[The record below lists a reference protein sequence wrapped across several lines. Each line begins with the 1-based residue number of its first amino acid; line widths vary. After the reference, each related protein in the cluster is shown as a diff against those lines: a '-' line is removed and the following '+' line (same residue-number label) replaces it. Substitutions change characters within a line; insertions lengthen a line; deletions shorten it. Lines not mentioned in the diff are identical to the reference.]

1 MAKPDFGGAR
11 GSSAGDDFHEWW
23 ALRHALPLLTGMDDL
38 VALTVEGLLAIDEP
52 GAPADAWLGVD
63 CAQYYGESQLS
74 KATKVVVEQL
84 KYSSANPDSPWT
96 LARLQATT
104 NAKKNNSVIARLAS
118 AYAALA
124 DKRPDLVASN
134 KISIRLVSNQP
145 IAAEVAEAIADE
157 KGENY
162 SALQKATNLESA
174 QFSSFLIAFDISMC
188 GAESRFAHEESC
200 VAEIANVVATG
211 ALSLASELKAR
222 VHKLML
228 PEGRGS
234 VISKET
240 LLSWLG
246 VAHPDALFPCPPQI
260 RHVEAAVPRQA
271 AVDVLKEMISGS
283 PRLCLHGPGGCGK
296 TTTVQQIERRLPQ
309 GSTMVIF
316 DCYGAGRYQEPDAY
330 RHRAKDA
337 YLQIINELASKLQT
351 PLFINRTG
359 TDDYVR
365 EFKQRLELAAATVAA
380 RNIDGL
386 LVIAVDAADNS
397 VEGARQCTPP
407 EVSFVHEFMKIGG
420 LPANVR
426 ILITARSSRL
436 PDLAVPDS
444 FIQKD
449 ISAFTF
455 DETTQYALARFR
467 AATDQWIQDF
477 HHFSHG
483 IPRVQDYAFQYAAT
497 QPQNAL
503 GFLLPNGKGLD
514 DIFRERLREALI
526 RDGNPKLLGNLCAAL
541 IGLPRPIPIQDL
553 ACVIDIKKERLCDIC
568 GEMSPGIRVID
579 DAVTFADED
588 FESFIRDEG
597 REQLRST
604 IFEIAKHFKAEH
616 ELNPYAATHLAGAL
630 FAANRGAEIVE
641 LIGSGVEPM
650 AIADMVLRREA
661 HHSRLRIAMK
671 VCRASGD
678 AANALL
684 ILLIGA
690 EALKIDKAVQE
701 TLTDH
706 PDLAATFA
714 RQTVDRTILYESS
727 QQVHHGPALMHLLA
741 VDSRKG
747 DGISVREKRRQL
759 REWNLRRTED
769 LREQSNQGLHPHG
782 WKIDSRDIAAV
793 AEGILRTDGPTAAI
807 QFTLSWTPRSVG
819 FEVAFVLSRQ
829 LIARGDTSLLERCVA
844 DSAMP
849 KPWQCLLLVPLALSG
864 RVVDIEALALSLSSR
879 AVTVAIGSESTVYSA
894 FDKPGRSLAELVL
907 TGCEI
912 VAARSKKIAPIVR
925 ILERFLKDEL
935 RDPSRSYQLERP
947 QGDLALRA
955 FALCECLNGRIAT
968 VDSYLIA
975 AEVDTSLTGKE
986 KNKAAN
992 LVRDNHDKSTALIKD
1007 RLAIYNARARA
1018 LLRLFPATQLTS
1030 NLVPLISRF
1039 VGESWRR
1046 RSYEHAGMAVQVAYS
1061 MSALRCITEAAPMDV
1076 MLLVKTVFNNWDA
1089 PFSQNFEAL
1098 MTELALSHA
1107 LHDPII
1113 EKINAWA
1120 SAAAVAKTASSE
1132 KISFLMG
1139 LARVLGSIS
1148 PDDGQA
1154 IFNIA
1159 LKVADEV
1166 DGDAMHE
1173 IAVLEPLA
1181 KRGVSAMDE
1190 VLRRELATRVHFV
1203 VDEVH
1208 QRLLGYD
1215 HFPWA
1220 SVARTLSALSTPLAL
1235 AAVGCWDDEA
1245 VVDQN
1250 TLLPEV
1256 IKAALQSGDITAA
1269 QAMALTNFDDT
1280 CDTSTLALV
1289 SSQAQ
1294 AVIRTSLSEEVARNE
1309 LLRFAKNGRPSTVKL
1324 VESLLNGGNKGPWA
1338 SRLVEVSNFTSAFNK
1353 EPGEPDSS
1361 SWKEAA
1367 AQRAVAFESLLAFAE
1382 CASLADSAAIDAFI
1396 DATKLKADSI
1406 GVQFSASTLLSAMA
1420 RQVNR
1425 ADRLAF
1431 LKALCNLQSEEISTY
1446 DWRAAVLG
1454 NLKSWLPTS
1463 LAIQEW
1469 FRTDFKKLVVSEFHV
1484 FGRYLSEDGSD
1495 LEWIL
1500 QTLALS
1506 DAEVT
1511 ELLLAGIE
1519 NHSDSL
1525 SPQGIHSFVCYA
1537 AKFVRPTEAAQVL
1550 DRFTS
1555 RLQGRFMDSD
1565 TTNIRSERVDDEPAD
1580 TTEAVARLLYGFLGD
1595 IDLRMRWRAAH
1606 GIRCL
1611 ARLQDSNTLGH
1622 VINRYDKHTELHF
1635 RDPKAPFYWC
1645 AARMWL
1651 MLTLERISSEA
1662 PAQIAAYSNW
1672 LLSTATDDSFPH
1684 LLVRMSAKSALN
1696 SIACAEPGRLTATQL
1711 EQVRSIGRSAFAR
1724 VSESVRSDA
1733 RTREQSEGR
1742 HEFRFDPMDTIPYW
1756 FTRGVEV
1763 FSGLSMKTFQ
1773 HEAARWIVD
1782 MWHVQT
1788 DAEGSVGE
1796 PRQDRFRNSNY
1807 SLSDNRHGSL
1817 PTVERYRSHL
1827 EWHAMWCAA
1836 GSLMKQYPLIA
1847 CNDDTWGTLEGWL
1860 ARNSIEKP
1868 EQWLSDIR
1876 QCKPLKRQLWAP
1888 PLDWLNEPSEGF
1900 DDKDFLEVLNLSS
1913 DASIAVDV
1921 RLSIHTQKTNF
1932 TTRLSS
1938 ALVSPVTASALVRAL
1953 QTADD
1958 SWDYHIPEA
1967 GHDLEIHETRYCL
1980 KGWLDTL
1987 EGDLRLDECDTFRN
2001 DIRRIECAPA
2011 KTIFPELKQIVSS
2024 LSQPIWIDEDRRE
2037 HFSYTAW
2044 GDTPSDKQEK
2054 QHYYSSDLRSSGWQ
2068 LSMDRVS
2075 LASFLVQSD
2084 MDLIVQIEIEHEKTK
2099 DDTYRYDEDTEEKT
2113 RFTKILVLRQCGL
2126 IESAD
2131 QHLGSWITSD
2141 R

>member
-38 VALTVEGLLAIDEP
+38 VAMTVEGLLATDETD
-52 GAPADAWLGVD
+52 APADAWLGVD
-63 CAQYYGESQLS
+63 CAQYFGGPQLS
-74 KATKVVVEQL
+74 QATKIVVEQL

-104 NAKKNNSVIARLAS
+104 NGKKNNSVIARLAS
-118 AYAALA
+118 AYKGLA

-134 KISIRLVSNQP
+134 NISIRLVSNQP
-145 IAAEVAEAIADE
+145 IASEVAKALADSI
-157 KGENY
+157 GRDY
-162 SALQKATNLESA
+162 SALQKASNLKPA
-174 QFSSFLIAFDISMC
+174 QFSSFLLAFDFSMC
-188 GAESRFAHEESC
+188 GAESRFAHEEAC
-200 VAEIANVVATG
+200 VAEIANVVASG

-260 RHVEAAVPRQA
+260 RHIEAAVQRKV
-271 AVDVLKEMISGS
+271 AVEVLDEMISGRQ
-283 PRLCLHGPGGCGK
+283 RLCLHGPGGSGK
-296 TTTVQQIERRLPQ
+296 TTTVKQIQNGLPQ

-337 YLQIINELASKLQT
+337 YLQIINELASRLQT

-359 TDDYVR
+359 TDDYIR
-365 EFKQRLELAAATVAA
+365 EFKQRLDLAAATVAA
-380 RNIDGL
+380 RASNAL
-386 LVIAVDAADNS
+386 LVIAIDAADNS
-397 VEGARQCTPP
+397 VEGARQCAPA
-407 EVSFVHEFMKIGG
+407 EVSFLHEFVKIGG

-426 ILITARSSRL
+426 ILVTARSSRL
-436 PDLAVPDS
+436 PDLALPES
-444 FIQKD
+444 FIQRN
-449 ISAFTF
+449 IAAFTL
-455 DETTQYALARFR
+455 DETTQFAVARFG
-467 AATDQWIQDF
+467 AATGQWIQDF
-477 HHFSHG
+477 HHFSRG
-483 IPRVQDYAFQYAAT
+483 IPRVQDYAFEFAT
-497 QPQNAL
+497 AQPEHAL
-503 GFLLPNGKGLD
+503 NFLMPNGKGLD
-514 DIFRERLREALI
+514 DIFRERLREALL
-526 RDGNPKLLGNLCAAL
+526 RDGNPKLLGTICAAL
-541 IGLPRPIPIQDL
+541 IGLPRPIPIHDL
-553 ACVIDIKKERLCDIC
+553 ACVTGLVKERLIDIC
-568 GEMSPGIRVID
+568 GEIAPGIQLVN

-588 FESFIRDEG
+588 FESFVRDEAT
-597 REQLRST
+597 EQLPST
-604 IFEIAKHFKAEH
+604 ILDIATHVKAEH
-616 ELNPYAATHLAGAL
+616 STNPYAATHLASAL
-630 FAANRGAEIVE
+630 FAAGRGAEIVQ
-641 LIGSGVEPM
+641 LIESGIEPT
-650 AIADMVLRREA
+650 AIGDMVLRREA

-671 VCRASGD
+671 VCRAAGD
-678 AANALL
+678 AANAML

-690 EALKIDKAVQE
+690 EALKIDKAVEE
-701 TLTDH
+701 TLTEN

-714 RQTVDRTILYESS
+714 RQTVDRTILYEPS
-727 QQVHHGPALMHLLA
+727 QQVHHGPALMHILA
-741 VDSRKG
+741 ADSRLG

-759 REWNLRRTED
+759 REWHLRRIED
-769 LREQSNQGLHPHG
+769 SREQSNQGFHPHS
-782 WKIDSRDIAAV
+782 WEIESRDIAAV

-807 QFTLSWTPRSVG
+807 QFTLSWIPRSVG

-829 LIARGDTSLLERCVA
+829 LLARGDTTLLERCVA

-849 KPWQCLLLVPLALSG
+849 KSWRCLLLVPLALSG
-864 RVVDIEALALSLSSR
+864 QVVDIDALAASLSSR
-879 AVTVAIGSESTVYSA
+879 AVAVAIKSEGTVYSA
-894 FDKPGRSLAELVL
+894 FDKPGQSLTELVL

-912 VAARSKKIAPIVR
+912 VVAQSKNVAPMIR
-925 ILERFLKDEL
+925 ILVRFLKDEF
-935 RDPSRSYQLERP
+935 RDPSRPYQLERP

-955 FALCECLNGRIAT
+955 FALYECLNGRVAT
-968 VDSYLIA
+968 VDSYLTVPV
-975 AEVDTSLTGKE
+975 VDTTLTGNE

-992 LVRDNHDKSTALIKD
+992 LARENHNKSTTLIED

-1018 LLRLFPATQLTS
+1018 LLGLLPATELTV
-1030 NLVPLISRF
+1030 NLVPLVSIF
-1039 VGESWRR
+1039 VGESWRV
-1046 RSYEHAGMAVQVAYS
+1046 RSHEHSGMAVQVAYS
-1061 MSALRCITEAAPMDV
+1061 MSALRCIPGASPADA
-1076 MLLVKTVFNNWDA
+1076 MLLVRTVFKKWNA
-1089 PFSQNFEAL
+1089 PFGQYFAPL
-1098 MTELALSHA
+1098 MIELALSHV
-1107 LHDPII
+1107 LHDPVI
-1113 EKINAWA
+1113 EQVNAWA

-1139 LARVLGSIS
+1139 LARVLVSIS

-1154 IFNIA
+1154 IFNVA

-1166 DGDAMHE
+1166 DGDAIHE
-1173 IAVLEPLA
+1173 LAVLEPFA
-1181 KRGVSAMDE
+1181 KRGASTLDE
-1190 VLRRELATRVHFV
+1190 TCRRRLATRVHFV
-1203 VDEVH
+1203 VDEVYL
-1208 QRLLGYD
+1208 RLLGYD

-1250 TLLPEV
+1250 ILLPEV
-1256 IKAALQSGDITAA
+1256 IRAALQSGDITAA
-1269 QAMALTNFDDT
+1269 QAMALTNFDNT
-1280 CDTSTLALV
+1280 CDASTLELIA
-1289 SSQAQ
+1289 SQAQ
-1294 AVIRTSLSEEVARNE
+1294 AVIRTSLSEEIARDE
-1309 LLRFAKNGRPSTVKL
+1309 LLRFAKNGRPSTVEL

-1338 SRLVEVSNFTSAFNK
+1338 SRLVEVSNFTSTFDK
-1353 EPGEPDSS
+1353 EPGLPDSS

-1367 AQRAVAFESLLAFAE
+1367 AQRAIAFESLLAFAE

-1396 DATKLKADSI
+1396 DATKLKADSM

-1420 RQVNR
+1420 RQVVR

-1431 LKALCNLQSEEISTY
+1431 LKAICNLQSEEVSTY
-1446 DWRAAVLG
+1446 DWRAAVVG

-1463 LAIQEW
+1463 LAIQGW
-1469 FRTDFKKLVVSEFHV
+1469 FRTDFKQLVISKFHV

-1500 QTLALS
+1500 QSMALS
-1506 DAEVT
+1506 DDEVT

-1525 SPQGIHSFVCYA
+1525 NPQGIHSFVGYA
-1537 AKFVRPTEAAQVL
+1537 AKFVKPSAAAQIL

-1555 RLQGRFMDSD
+1555 RLQGRFLEAD
-1565 TTNIRSERVDDEPAD
+1565 TTKVRSERVDDEPAD

-1622 VINRYDKHTELHF
+1622 VINRYDKHTEPHF
-1635 RDPKAPFYWC
+1635 KDPKTPFYWC

-1684 LLVRMSAKSALN
+1684 LLVRMSAKNALN
-1696 SIACAEPGRLTATQL
+1696 NIACTEPGRLTATQL
-1711 EQVRSIGRSAFAR
+1711 DQVQNIGRSAFAR
-1724 VSESVRSDA
+1724 VAESARNDA
-1733 RTREQSEGR
+1733 RTRDQGEGR
-1742 HEFRFDPMDTIPYW
+1742 HKFRFDSMDTVPYW

-1763 FSGLSMKTFQ
+1763 FSGLSMNTFQ
-1773 HEAARWIVD
+1773 QEAARWIVD

-1836 GSLMKQYPLIA
+1836 GTLMKHYPLIA

-1860 ARNSIEKP
+1860 DRNSIEKP

-1876 QCKPLKRQLWAP
+1876 QCKPLERQFWGP
-1888 PLDWLNEPSEGF
+1888 PVDWLSVPSEGF
-1900 DDKDFLEVLNLSS
+1900 DDKEFLEVLTLAS
-1913 DASIAVDV
+1913 DVSITVGA
-1921 RLSIHTQKTNF
+1921 RFSLHTQKTNF
-1932 TTRLSS
+1932 TARLSS
-1938 ALVSPVTASALVRAL
+1938 ALVSPTTARALARAL

-1958 SWDYHIPEA
+1958 SWDYHIPNA
-1967 GHDLEIHETRYCL
+1967 GHDLEIDATQYRL
-1980 KGWLDTL
+1980 KGWLDAL

-2001 DIRRIECAPA
+2001 EIRRIECAPA
-2011 KTIFPELKQIVSS
+2011 KSLFPALKQSVSS
-2024 LSQPIWIDEDRRE
+2024 LSQPIWLDEAKRQ
-2037 HFSYTAW
+2037 HFSYQAW
-2044 GDTPSDKQEK
+2044 GDTPSDKQERH
-2054 QHYYSSDLRSSGWQ
+2054 HYYSSDLRSDGWQ
-2068 LSMDRVS
+2068 LSMNRVS
-2075 LASFLVQSD
+2075 LASFLIQSN
-2084 MDLIVQIEIEHEKTK
+2084 MDLIVQIEIEHEKSR
-2099 DDTYRYDEDTEEKT
+2099 DDTHRYDADTEEKT
-2113 RFTKILVLRQCGL
+2113 RFTKILVLQQCGL

>member
-23 ALRHALPLLTGMDDL
+23 ALRHALPLLTGMNDL
-38 VALTVEGLLAIDEP
+38 VALTVEGLLAVDET

-63 CAQYYGESQLS
+63 CAQYFGGSQLS

-104 NAKKNNSVIARLAS
+104 NAKKSNSVIARLAS
-118 AYAALA
+118 AYVELA

-134 KISIRLVSNQP
+134 SISIRLVSNQP
-145 IAAEVAEAIADE
+145 IAPEVADAMADS
-157 KGENY
+157 KGQKY
-162 SALQKATNLESA
+162 SALKKAAKLKPA
-174 QFSSFLIAFDISMC
+174 QFSSFLLAVDFSMC
-188 GAESRFAHEESC
+188 GAESRFAHEEAC
-200 VAEIANVVATG
+200 VAEIANVVANG

-240 LLSWLG
+240 ILSWLG

-260 RHVEAAVPRQA
+260 RHIEAAVPRQA
-271 AVDVLKEMISGS
+271 AVDVLDEMISGS
-283 PRLCLHGPGGCGK
+283 QKLCLHGPGGSGK
-296 TTTVQQIERRLPQ
+296 TTTIQQIQQRLPQ

-365 EFKQRLELAAATVAA
+365 EFKQRLELAATTVAA
-380 RNIDGL
+380 RDTGAL
-386 LVIAVDAADNS
+386 LVIVVDAADNS
-397 VEGARQCTPP
+397 VEGARQCAPP

-426 ILITARSSRL
+426 VLVTARSSRL
-436 PDLAVPDS
+436 ADLAMPDS

-449 ISAFTF
+449 ISAFTL
-455 DETTQYALARFR
+455 DETTQFSLARFR
-467 AATDQWIQDF
+467 TATDQWIQDF

-514 DIFRERLREALI
+514 DIFRERLREALL

-541 IGLPRPIPIQDL
+541 IGLPRPIPVHDL
-553 ACVIDIKKERLCDIC
+553 ACVIGINEERLFDIC
-568 GEMSPGIRVID
+568 GEMSPGIRLVN

-588 FESFIRDEG
+588 FESFVRDEG
-597 REQLRST
+597 REQLHST
-604 IFEIAKHFKAEH
+604 ILEIAKHVKAEH
-616 ELNPYAATHLAGAL
+616 EVNPYAATHLAGAL
-630 FAANRGAEIVE
+630 FAADRGAEIVE
-641 LIGSGVEPM
+641 LIGSGVEPI

-759 REWNLRRTED
+759 REWHLRRTED
-769 LREQSNQGLHPHG
+769 SREQSNQGLHPHAWEIEG
-782 WKIDSRDIAAV
+782 RDIAAV

-807 QFTLSWTPRSVG
+807 QFTLSWTPRLVG

-849 KPWQCLLLVPLALSG
+849 KSWQCLLLVPLVLSG
-864 RVVDIEALALSLSSR
+864 RVVDIDALALSLSSR

-912 VAARSKKIAPIVR
+912 VVARSKNVAPIVR

-955 FALCECLNGRIAT
+955 FALCECLNGRVAT

-975 AEVDTSLTGKE
+975 TEVDTSLTEKE
-986 KNKAAN
+986 KNRAAN
-992 LVRDNHDKSTALIKD
+992 LVRENHDKSTALIKD

-1018 LLRLFPATQLTS
+1018 LLGLFPATELTS

-1061 MSALRCITEAAPMDV
+1061 MSALRCLTEAAPVDA
-1076 MLLVKTVFNNWDA
+1076 MLLVKTVFKNWDA

-1098 MTELALSHA
+1098 MTELSLSHA

-1113 EKINAWA
+1113 EKINSWA

-1148 PDDGQA
+1148 SDDGQA

-1190 VLRRELATRVHFV
+1190 VLRRKLATRVHFV

-1208 QRLLGYD
+1208 QRLLGYN
-1215 HFPWA
+1215 HFPWT
-1220 SVARTLSALSTPLAL
+1220 SVARTLSTLSTPLAL

-1250 TLLPEV
+1250 ILLPEV

-1269 QAMALTNFDDT
+1269 QAMALTNLDDT
-1280 CDTSTLALV
+1280 CDAPTLELI
-1289 SSQAQ
+1289 SSRAQ
-1294 AVIRTSLSEEVARNE
+1294 AVIRTSLSEEIARSE
-1309 LLRFAKNGRPSTVKL
+1309 LLRFAENGRPSTVA
-1324 VESLLNGGNKGPWA
+1324 VVDSLLNGGKKGPWA
-1338 SRLVEVSNFTSAFNK
+1338 SRLAEVNDFTSAFDK
-1353 EPGEPDSS
+1353 KAAIPDSS
-1361 SWKEAA
+1361 SWKEAT
-1367 AQRAVAFESLLAFAE
+1367 AQRVIAFESLLSFAE
-1382 CASLADSAAIDAFI
+1382 CASLTDSAAIDAFI
-1396 DATKLKADSI
+1396 DATKLKADSL
-1406 GVQFSASTLLSAMA
+1406 GVQFSASTLLTAMA
-1420 RQVNR
+1420 RQVPR

-1431 LKALCNLQSEEISTY
+1431 LKALSNLQSEEVSTY

-1463 LAIQEW
+1463 LAIQGW
-1469 FRTDFKKLVVSEFHV
+1469 FRTEFKQLVVSEFHV

-1495 LEWIL
+1495 FEWIL

-1519 NHSDSL
+1519 NNSDSL
-1525 SPQGIHSFVCYA
+1525 SPQGIYSFIGYA
-1537 AKFVRPTEAAQVL
+1537 AKFVKPTEAAQVF
-1550 DRFTS
+1550 DRFTL
-1555 RLQGRFMDSD
+1555 RLQGRFLD
-1565 TTNIRSERVDDEPAD
+1565 TTEVRSERVDDEPVD
-1580 TTEAVARLLYGFLGD
+1580 TPEAVARLLYGFLGD

-1606 GIRCL
+1606 SIRCL
-1611 ARLQDSNTLGH
+1611 ARLRDSDTLGH
-1622 VINRYDKHTELHF
+1622 VVNRYDKNIEPHF
-1635 RDPKAPFYWC
+1635 KDPKAPFYWC

-1651 MLTLERISSEA
+1651 ILTLERISSETPDQVVPHA
-1662 PAQIAAYSNW
+1662 KW
-1672 LLSTATDDSFPH
+1672 LLGVATDDAFPH
-1684 LLVRMSAKSALN
+1684 LLLRMSAKNALN
-1696 SIACAEPGRLTATQL
+1696 NIACIEPGRLTKAEL
-1711 EQVRSIGRSAFAR
+1711 EQVQDIGQSIFAR
-1724 VSESVRSDA
+1724 VAEPNQKVA
-1733 RTREQSEGR
+1733 RARDQPEGK
-1742 HEFRFDPMDTIPYW
+1742 HKFRFDPMDTIPYW

-1860 ARNSIEKP
+1860 DRNSIEKP

-1921 RLSIHTQKTNF
+1921 RFSIHTQKTNF
-1932 TTRLSS
+1932 TARLSS

-1980 KGWLDTL
+1980 KGWLDAL
-1987 EGDLRLDECDTFRN
+1987 EGDLRLDECDSFRN
-2001 DIRRIECAPA
+2001 DIRRIECVPA
-2011 KTIFPELKQIVSS
+2011 KSVFPGLRQIVSS
-2024 LSQPIWIDEDRRE
+2024 LSQPIWLNAEKRE
-2037 HFSYTAW
+2037 LFSYQTW
-2044 GDTPSDKQEK
+2044 GDTPSDKRERHQ
-2054 QHYYSSDLRSSGWQ
+2054 YYSSDLRSDGWQ

-2084 MDLIVQIEIEHEKTK
+2084 MDLIVQIEIEHEKSK
-2099 DDTYRYDEDTEEKT
+2099 DDTYRYDENTEEKT
-2113 RFTKILVLRQCGL
+2113 RFTKILVLRQCGR